1 MAVDFQW
8 DRLGG
13 SLAVVG
19 TVIVVLGLLWLTGS
33 AS

>member
-1 MAVDFQW
+1 MAVDLQW
-8 DRLGG
+8 DQLGG

-19 TVIVVLGLLWLTGS
+19 TVILVLGLLWLTGS